1 MPSATAP
8 MPLKNSF
15 SGPIP
20 RSRRVIRHMNP
31 LAIYIHW
38 PYCARICP
46 YCDFNVYKRRDDDR
60 LLPAILADLVYWR
73 ELSGPR
79 QVSSIHFGG
88 GTPSLMS
95 PKQVGEICNQ
105 INDLWGLSDIEI
117 ALEANPHEM
126 NTEDWRGYRA
136 AGLNRLSLGI
146 QTFNDE
152 ALKFLGRDHDSAT
165 ARAAL
170 ELALDIFP
178 SVSSDLIFGWA
189 GQTEQDLDND
199 LTILLKSGVPHIST
213 YQLTIEDGTAFAK
226 AETRGQN
233 KAVNS
238 DISADLY
245 DRVRSTLI
253 DAGFHYYE
261 VSNFAK
267 LTHQS
272 KHNLAYWRGWDYV
285 GVGPG
290 AHGRITIDNQR
301 QATIAHL
308 IPKAYSD
315 AVKETG
321 SGLQS
326 QETLSPEDRAAEY
339 LLMGLRIDEG
349 ISLKVF
355 AKMAARQLNKDE
367 LHHLIDAGLLSLEK
381 DRLSATSKGRLV
393 LNAVTE
399 RLLLHS

>member
-1 MPSATAP
+1 ME
-8 MPLKNSF
+8 
-15 SGPIP
+15 
-20 RSRRVIRHMNP
+20 P

-60 LLPAILADLVYWR
+60 LLPAILTDLKYWR

-95 PKQVGEICNQ
+95 PKQVGEICEK
-105 INDLWGLSDIEI
+105 IDDLWGLSDIEI

-126 NTEDWRGYRA
+126 NAEDWRGYRA

-152 ALKFLGRDHDSAT
+152 ALKFLGRDHDSDT
-165 ARAAL
+165 AQAAL
-170 ELALDIFP
+170 DLALEIFP

-189 GQTEQDLDND
+189 GQTEQDLVRDSN
-199 LTILLKSGVPHIST
+199 TLLKSGVPHIST
-213 YQLTIEDGTAFAK
+213 YQLTIEYGTAFAK
-226 AETRGQN
+226 AETRGQS
-233 KAVNS
+233 KAVNA

-245 DRVRSTLI
+245 DRVRDILI
-253 DAGFHYYE
+253 DAGFNHYE

-267 LTHQS
+267 PGHQS
-272 KHNLAYWRGWDYV
+272 QHNLAYWRAWDYV

-301 QATIAHL
+301 QATITHMR
-308 IPKAYSD
+308 PNTYSD
-315 AVKETG
+315 AAKITG
-321 SGLQS
+321 CGLES
-326 QETLSPEDRAAEY
+326 RETLSPEDRAAEY

-349 ISLKVF
+349 ISLDTF
-355 AKMAARQLNKDE
+355 TKMAVHPLNKFE
-367 LHHLIDAGLLSLEK
+367 LQYLIDDGLLSLDNDK
-381 DRLSATSKGRLV
+381 LSATSEGRLV
-393 LNAVTE
+393 LNKVTE
-399 RLLLHS
+399 RLLLN